1 MPALAVTQPETVA
14 KRSSLLKVVTRLLA
28 VCSLD
33 YTPFTLTS
41 DTAVR
46 NALAECLV
54 RIAAVINCLPRLT
67 ADANGK
73 FTVVTFDF
81 INAYDTEVTA
91 IDDVNT
97 NVMGESVTDNNYST
111 ALSSVVENLKEE

>member
-1 MPALAVTQPETVA
+1 M
-14 KRSSLLKVVTRLLA
+14 VTRLLA

-46 NALAECLV
+46 NALAAVKSPQFAWNTQTTVWECLV